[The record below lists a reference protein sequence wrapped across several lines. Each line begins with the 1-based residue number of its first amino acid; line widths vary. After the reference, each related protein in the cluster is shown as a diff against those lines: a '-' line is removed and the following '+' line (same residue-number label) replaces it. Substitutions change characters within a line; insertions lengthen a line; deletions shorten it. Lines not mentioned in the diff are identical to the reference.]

1 MSESSYTWEDL
12 RYLMARLRDPET
24 GCPWDLQQTAD
35 SIVPHTLEEAYEL
48 VATIES
54 GDIDAMRDELG
65 DVLFQVVF
73 YAQLAQEQAHFD
85 LSDVVHGLVSKLIR
99 RHPHIF
105 SDGNLRAVQKH
116 EFAAEAVMDQWESI
130 KQAERETKLQ
140 MHVLDDVPVSLPA
153 LTRAQKLQKRAS
165 TVGLDWVALGPVL
178 SSLKQELCE
187 FEAALAHP
195 EKHDDIAHELG
206 DLMFCCV
213 NLARHLKLDA
223 EQVQRAANQRFEA
236 RVRAFTA
243 LAEQQGLTPLALTD
257 EQRDALWS
265 AAKQQV
271 QMQSEH
277 SRGHSCYKH

>member
-35 SIVPHTLEEAYEL
+35 SIVPHTLEEVYEL

-116 EFAAEAVMDQWESI
+116 EFAAEAVIDQWESI

-178 SSLKQELCE
+178 SSLKQELGE

>member
-1 MSESSYTWEDL
+1 MLESLYTWDDL

-24 GCPWDLQQTAD
+24 GCSWDLQQTAD
-35 SIVPHTLEEAYEL
+35 SIVPHTLEEVYEL

-130 KQAERETKLQ
+130 KQTERETKLQ

-195 EKHDDIAHELG
+195 DKHADIAHELG

-243 LAEQQGLTPLALTD
+243 LAEQQGLTPQALTD

-271 QMQSEH
+271 QTQSEH
-277 SRGHSCYKH
+277 SRGHS

>member
-1 MSESSYTWEDL
+1 MLESLYTWDDL

-35 SIVPHTLEEAYEL
+35 SIVPHTLEEVYEL

-130 KQAERETKLQ
+130 KQTERETKLQ

-165 TVGLDWVALGPVL
+165 TVGLDWVALGSVL

-195 EKHDDIAHELG
+195 DKHADIAHELG

-243 LAEQQGLTPLALTD
+243 LAEQQGLTPQALTD

-271 QMQSEH
+271 QTQSEH
-277 SRGHSCYKH
+277 SRGHS

>member
-35 SIVPHTLEEAYEL
+35 SIVPHTLEEVYEL

-153 LTRAQKLQKRAS
+153 ITRAQKLQKRAS

>member
-1 MSESSYTWEDL
+1 MSESFYTWEDL
-12 RYLMARLRDPET
+12 RYLMTRLRDPET

-35 SIVPHTLEEAYEL
+35 SIVPHTLEEVYEL

-73 YAQLAQEQAHFD
+73 YAQLAQEHAHFD
-85 LSDVVHGLVSKLIR
+85 LNDVVHGLVSKLIR
-99 RHPHIF
+99 RHPHVF
-105 SDGNLRAVQKH
+105 TDGNLRAVQRH
-116 EFAAEAVMDQWESI
+116 DFATEAVMDQWESI

-165 TVGLDWVALGPVL
+165 AIGLDWSALEPVL

-187 FEAALAHP
+187 FEVALDSP
-195 EKHDDIAHELG
+195 EKHADIAHELG

-236 RVRAFTA
+236 RVRAYTA
-243 LAEQQGLTPLALTD
+243 LAEQQGLTPVALTD
-257 EQRDALWS
+257 EQRDSLWS

-271 QMQSEH
+271 QAESGL
-277 SRGHSCYKH
+277 SRGHN

>member
-257 EQRDALWS
+257 
-265 AAKQQV
+265 
-271 QMQSEH
+271 
-277 SRGHSCYKH
+277 

>member
-12 RYLMARLRDPET
+12 RYLMVRLRDPET

-35 SIVPHTLEEAYEL
+35 SIVPHTLEEVYEL

-116 EFAAEAVMDQWESI
+116 EFAAEAVIDQWESI

-178 SSLKQELCE
+178 SSLKQELGE

>member
-12 RYLMARLRDPET
+12 RYLMVRLRDPET

-35 SIVPHTLEEAYEL
+35 SIVPHTLEEVYEL

-178 SSLKQELCE
+178 SSLKQELYE

>member
-12 RYLMARLRDPET
+12 RYLMVRLRDPET

-35 SIVPHTLEEAYEL
+35 SIVPHTLEEVYEL

>member
-35 SIVPHTLEEAYEL
+35 SIVPHTLEEVYEL

>member
-1 MSESSYTWEDL
+1 MSESLYTWDDL

-35 SIVPHTLEEAYEL
+35 TIVPHTLEEAYEL

-165 TVGLDWVALGPVL
+165 TVGLDWVAPGPVL

-277 SRGHSCYKH
+277 SRGHSCYQH

>member
-35 SIVPHTLEEAYEL
+35 SIVPHTLEEVYEL

-116 EFAAEAVMDQWESI
+116 EFAAEAVIDQWESI

-178 SSLKQELCE
+178 SSLKQELGE

-243 LAEQQGLTPLALTD
+243 LAEQQGLTPLVLTD

-271 QMQSEH
+271 QTQSEH
-277 SRGHSCYKH
+277 SRGHS

>member
-35 SIVPHTLEEAYEL
+35 SIVPHTLEEVYEL

-116 EFAAEAVMDQWESI
+116 EFAAEAVIDQW
-130 KQAERETKLQ
+130 
-140 MHVLDDVPVSLPA
+140 
-153 LTRAQKLQKRAS
+153 
-165 TVGLDWVALGPVL
+165 
-178 SSLKQELCE
+178 
-187 FEAALAHP
+187 
-195 EKHDDIAHELG
+195 
-206 DLMFCCV
+206 
-213 NLARHLKLDA
+213 
-223 EQVQRAANQRFEA
+223 
-236 RVRAFTA
+236 
-243 LAEQQGLTPLALTD
+243 
-257 EQRDALWS
+257 
-265 AAKQQV
+265 
-271 QMQSEH
+271 
-277 SRGHSCYKH
+277 

>member
-1 MSESSYTWEDL
+1 MSESFYTWEDL
-12 RYLMARLRDPET
+12 RYLMTRLRDPET

-35 SIVPHTLEEAYEL
+35 SIVPHTLEEVYEL

-54 GDIDAMRDELG
+54 GDVDAMRDELG

-85 LSDVVHGLVSKLIR
+85 LSEVVHGLVSKLIR
-99 RHPHIF
+99 RHPHVF
-105 SDGNLRAVQKH
+105 TDGHLRAVQRH
-116 EFAAEAVMDQWESI
+116 HFATEAVMDQWESI

-165 TVGLDWVALGPVL
+165 TIGLDWSALAPVL
-178 SSLKQELCE
+178 GSLKQELCE
-187 FEAALAHP
+187 FEMALDSP
-195 EKHDDIAHELG
+195 EKHADIAHELG

-236 RVRAFTA
+236 RVRAYTA
-243 LAEQQGLTPLALTD
+243 LAEQQGLSPVALTD

-271 QMQSEH
+271 QAESEL
-277 SRGHSCYKH
+277 SRGHN

>member
-1 MSESSYTWEDL
+1 MLESLYTWDDL

-35 SIVPHTLEEAYEL
+35 SLVPHTLEEVYEL

-130 KQAERETKLQ
+130 KQTERETKLQ

-195 EKHDDIAHELG
+195 DKHADIAHELG

-243 LAEQQGLTPLALTD
+243 LAEQQGLTPQALTD

-271 QMQSEH
+271 QTQSEH
-277 SRGHSCYKH
+277 SRGHS

>member
-12 RYLMARLRDPET
+12 RYLMVRLRDPET

-243 LAEQQGLTPLALTD
+243 LAEQQGLTPMALTD

>member
-1 MSESSYTWEDL
+1 MLESLYTWDDL

-35 SIVPHTLEEAYEL
+35 SIVPHTLEEVYEL

-130 KQAERETKLQ
+130 KQTERETKLQ

-195 EKHDDIAHELG
+195 DKHADIAHELG

-243 LAEQQGLTPLALTD
+243 LAEQQGLTPQALTD

-271 QMQSEH
+271 QTQSEH
-277 SRGHSCYKH
+277 SRGHS

>member
-12 RYLMARLRDPET
+12 RYLMVRLRDPET

-243 LAEQQGLTPLALTD
+243 LAEQQGLTPLALTY

>member
-12 RYLMARLRDPET
+12 RYLMVRLRDPET
-24 GCPWDLQQTAD
+24 GCPWNLQQTAD

-105 SDGNLRAVQKH
+105 SDANLRAVQKH

>member
-35 SIVPHTLEEAYEL
+35 SIVPHTLEEVYEL

-116 EFAAEAVMDQWESI
+116 EFAAEAVIDQWESI

-243 LAEQQGLTPLALTD
+243 LAEQQGLTPMALTD

-271 QMQSEH
+271 QRQSEH
-277 SRGHSCYKH
+277 SRGHS

>member
-12 RYLMARLRDPET
+12 RYLMVRLRDPET

-35 SIVPHTLEEAYEL
+35 SIVPHTLEEVYEL

-178 SSLKQELCE
+178 SSLKQELGE

>member
-130 KQAERETKLQ
+130 KQAERETKLK

>member
-24 GCPWDLQQTAD
+24 GCPWDLKQTAD
-35 SIVPHTLEEAYEL
+35 SIVPHTLEEVYEL

-187 FEAALAHP
+187 FEAALTHP

-243 LAEQQGLTPLALTD
+243 LAEQQGLTPLTLTD

-271 QMQSEH
+271 QMQS
-277 SRGHSCYKH
+277 

>member
-12 RYLMARLRDPET
+12 RYLMARLRYPET

-35 SIVPHTLEEAYEL
+35 SIVPHTLEEVYEL

>member
-35 SIVPHTLEEAYEL
+35 SIAPHTLEEVYEL

-116 EFAAEAVMDQWESI
+116 EFAAEAVIDQWESI

-178 SSLKQELCE
+178 SSLKQELGE

>member
-1 MSESSYTWEDL
+1 MLESLYTWDDL

-24 GCPWDLQQTAD
+24 GCPWDLQQTED
-35 SIVPHTLEEAYEL
+35 SIVPHTLEEVYEL

-165 TVGLDWVALGPVL
+165 TVGLDWVALGHVL

-243 LAEQQGLTPLALTD
+243 LAEQQGLTPLVLTD

-271 QMQSEH
+271 QTQSEH
-277 SRGHSCYKH
+277 SRGHS

>member
-12 RYLMARLRDPET
+12 RYLMVRLRDPET

-35 SIVPHTLEEAYEL
+35 SIVPHTLEEVYEL

-116 EFAAEAVMDQWESI
+116 EFAAESVMDQWESI

>member
-35 SIVPHTLEEAYEL
+35 SIVPHTLEEVYEL

-178 SSLKQELCE
+178 SSLKQELGE

-243 LAEQQGLTPLALTD
+243 LAEQQGLTPLVLTD

-271 QMQSEH
+271 QTQSEH
-277 SRGHSCYKH
+277 SRGHS

>member
-35 SIVPHTLEEAYEL
+35 SIVPHTLEEVYEL

-178 SSLKQELCE
+178 SSLKQELGE

-213 NLARHLKLDA
+213 NVARHLKLDA

-243 LAEQQGLTPLALTD
+243 LAEQQGLTPLVLTD

-271 QMQSEH
+271 QTQSEH
-277 SRGHSCYKH
+277 SRGHS

>member
-236 RVRAFTA
+236 RVRAFTS

>member
-24 GCPWDLQQTAD
+24 GCPWDLKQTAD
-35 SIVPHTLEEAYEL
+35 SIVPHTLEEVYEL

-178 SSLKQELCE
+178 SSLKQELGE

-243 LAEQQGLTPLALTD
+243 LAEQQGLTPMALTD

-271 QMQSEH
+271 QRQSEH
-277 SRGHSCYKH
+277 SRGHS